1 MMHALHTRRLGNQR
15 GMTLIEIL
23 LALAI
28 LATIMAL
35 TWGSV
40 SQSFR
45 FRTAALDKFDRYRTV
60 QQSLDRMSR
69 EISMAFVTNIGQ
81 ITTNERNEVTYLT
94 TFDGRDDELTFTT
107 LAHVR
112 TRADAPTS
120 EQCEITYRLE
130 RQRGLDGR
138 MQQNLVRREDAPIDA
153 DPDEGGVLY
162 TMLED
167 VESIRFEY
175 WDRASEMADD
185 AWLRAWDSVQ
195 DHGGKLPP
203 RVRITIE
210 VKHPLNDRET
220 LQFTTQT
227 QIAMT
232 EPLVII
238 PADLLE
244 IVNQIPE
251 DCTNGRDDNA
261 DGNTDCNDAQCF
273 ENPICADQ
281 LAGENFAIGG
291 DRQLREGDE

>member
-1 MMHALHTRRLGNQR
+1 
-15 GMTLIEIL
+15 MTLIEIM

-40 SQSFR
+40 SSSFR
-45 FRTAALDKFDRYRTV
+45 FRTATLDKFDRYRAV
-60 QQSLDRMSR
+60 QTSLDRMSR

-81 ITTNERNEVTYLT
+81 ITTNERNEVTYHT
-94 TFDGRDDELTFTT
+94 AFIGDDDELTFTS

-112 TRADAPTS
+112 TRADSPTS

-138 MQQNLVRREDAPIDA
+138 MHQNLVRREQAPIDD
-153 DPDEGGVLY
+153 DPEEGGVKY
-162 TMLED
+162 TMIED
-167 VESIRFEY
+167 VRDIRFEY
-175 WDRASEMADD
+175 WDRDMEIAGE
-185 AWLRAWDSVQ
+185 AWLRDWDAIQ
-195 DHGGKLPP
+195 DHGGKLPL

-210 VKHPLNDRET
+210 VEHPLNDRET
-220 LQFTTQT
+220 LEFSTQA
-227 QIAMT
+227 QIAIT

-238 PADLLE
+238 PPDLLE

-273 ENPICADQ
+273 DNPFCEQQGALQDFV
-281 LAGENFAIGG
+281 LGG
-291 DRQLREGDE
+291 DNQIREDGQ